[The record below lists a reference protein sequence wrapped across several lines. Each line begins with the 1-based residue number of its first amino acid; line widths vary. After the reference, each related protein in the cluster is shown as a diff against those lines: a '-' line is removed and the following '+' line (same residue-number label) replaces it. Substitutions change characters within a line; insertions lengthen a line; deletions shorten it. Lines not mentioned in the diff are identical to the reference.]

1 MSNVL
6 ELARRKY
13 QAEGIDSL
21 LVDFL
26 DLPVEKIQHYIAK
39 VHEDLEQKRAH
50 LKPVQ

>member
-1 MSNVL
+1 MTNVI

-26 DLPVEKIQHYIAK
+26 DLPVERIQYYVSQ
-39 VHEDLEQKRAH
+39 VHKDLEKKKAH